1 MLARIR
7 PLLVV
12 TILAVSLHAQTEIRR
27 GGWRAILGTTGLTSV
42 HYDGQLVFRT
52 GDYAAYLPG
61 WKGTGF
67 TMAGAKLAVDG
78 NQASWHK
85 NEAGKQDATVSLELT
100 DDGVIYGVKTTLVAA
115 GPAEFGIQLDPE
127 FVCADKTGAL
137 AWCDEVANRFP
148 LGKQIFPTMNLGRS
162 ILFEAPN
169 ATIDIQARYTQL
181 QDRRAR
187 GSGLYLVRV
196 LSGGGNGPRE
206 AEMSFTITRR
216 PIPADQLP
224 GRALYLKQIPRTERE
239 VTLTNHDFAD
249 GLNSWSPGELASATP
264 DGYKDTPGLRIEAK
278 TAPSSTGPIYVT
290 RSVPVIEGAEYQLS
304 GMIRTEG
311 VQAAVIGGMVGSGAS
326 VIIEYAD
333 KQGKWYAG
341 GAYATGVYNDT
352 DWRRV
357 TTKVCRAPMG
367 SGYAIIYIVLR
378 ATGTAWFDDITLKEV
393 RRFPILRSPLP
404 GAQVADNTPALDW
417 QHDPRDP
424 IRLELCRTADF
435 QKGILSYDVSGAP
448 PFSLPKPLVPGVWHW
463 RVCPPSKAANSAI
476 WSLTQTAPLTR
487 DCTPPSI
494 SAAHAFLPEPRTP
507 IAIPVTDNQAVTR
520 AELAIDG
527 RTVTP
532 QLVDGEVRWT
542 PDRDWTAG
550 LHRAEVRVSDAAGG
564 TASRTVYYTHALDLP
579 KRVWLKER
587 GCILGETPEFPLGMY
602 GIRIEDMPEMAKAGI
617 DLVHNY
623 AWDGTGSVESALEY
637 LTEAQKHGMHAFMGI
652 NRRKLMA
659 DDFEFVAERV
669 GTLMHHPG
677 LYAWYLFDEPD
688 LAHQYLAPDRI
699 HRIHELIA
707 KLDPFHPI
715 ILTCAGDTAV
725 PKYRDSGTVYW
736 TQVYG
741 DTRFV
746 AGRLPK
752 NRQDLRPETAHAA
765 ILHCYDRAQSGA
777 FKEGGAVDIAA
788 FQPDVPTLRA
798 NAFMALTKQSSGL
811 LWWWW
816 GQGGRGT
823 MTIARAPHAWQG
835 LQEIIAEIQTIRPL
849 LTGEGESRSQILTP
863 QEGVEIHVL
872 EKRVGN
878 RVLLIAVNR
887 DKEEVD
893 IDFPL
898 QFAPTNATGTVRVGQ
913 GPAKTQGGKL
923 RHHFPPIGVLVVEWT
938 TGG

>member
-27 GGWRAILGTTGLTSV
+27 GDWRAVLGTTGLTSV
-42 HYDGQLVFRT
+42 HHGDQLVFRA
-52 GDYAAYLPG
+52 GNYAGYLPG
-61 WKGTGF
+61 WKGTAF
-67 TMAGAKLAVDG
+67 TMAGATLAVDG
-78 NQASWHK
+78 NRASWHR
-85 NEAGKQDATVSLELT
+85 NEDGKQDCTVSIELT
-100 DDGVIYGVKTTLVAA
+100 EDGVIYGAKTTLVAA
-115 GPAEFGIQLDPE
+115 GPSEFGIQLEPE
-127 FVCADKTGAL
+127 FVRANKTGAL
-137 AWCDEVANRFP
+137 AWCDQVANRFP
-148 LGKQIFPTMNLGRS
+148 LGEEAFPTVNVGRRV
-162 ILFEAPN
+162 LFETPTA
-169 ATIDIQARYTQL
+169 AIDIQASHTQL

-187 GSGLYLVRV
+187 GNGLYLVRV
-196 LSGGGNGPRE
+196 LSTSGKAPRE
-206 AEMSFTITRR
+206 AEMNFTITHR
-216 PIPADQLP
+216 PIPADQMP
-224 GRALYLKQIPRTERE
+224 GRALYLAQIPRTERE
-239 VTLTNHDFAD
+239 VTLSNHDFAD

-264 DGYKDTPGLRIEAK
+264 DGHEGTPGLKIEAK
-278 TAPSSTGPIYVT
+278 TAPDTTGPVYVT
-290 RSVPVIEGAEYQLS
+290 RSVPVVEGAEYQLS
-304 GMIRTEG
+304 GMVRTQG
-311 VQAAVIGGMVGSGAS
+311 VQRATIGGMVGTGAS

-333 KQGKWYAG
+333 KQGKWFAG
-341 GAYATGVYNDT
+341 GAYAKGLYNDT

-367 SGYAIIYIVLR
+367 AGSAIIYIALR

-404 GAQVADNTPALDW
+404 GAKVADNTPALDW

-424 IRLELCRTADF
+424 VRVELCRTADF
-435 QKGILSYDVSGAP
+435 QTGILSYDVSGAP
-448 PFSLPKPLVPGVWHW
+448 PFSLPKPLATGLWHW
-463 RVCPPSKAANSAI
+463 RVCPPAKAANSAI
-476 WSLTQTAPLTR
+476 WTFAQTASLTQ
-487 DCTPPSI
+487 DCTPPAI
-494 SAAHAFLPEPRTP
+494 EPAHAFLPEPRTP

-520 AELAIDG
+520 AELVIDG
-527 RTVTP
+527 RKVSP
-532 QLVDGEVRWT
+532 KLAGGEVRWT
-542 PDRDWTAG
+542 PDRDWAAG
-550 LHRAEVRVSDAAGG
+550 LHRAEVRAFDAAGG
-564 TASRTVYYTHALDLP
+564 TASRILYYTHARDLP

-587 GCILGETPEFPLGMY
+587 GCTLGETPEFPLGMY

-623 AWDGTGSVESALEY
+623 SWDGTGSVESALEY
-637 LTEAQKHGMHAFMGI
+637 LTEAQKHGMHAFMGLD
-652 NRRKLMA
+652 RRRLMA

-699 HRIHELIA
+699 RRIHELIA

-746 AGRLPK
+746 ARRLPK

-765 ILHCYDRAQSGA
+765 ILHCYDRAQSSA
-777 FKEGGAVDIAA
+777 FKDGGAVDIAA

-823 MTIARAPHAWQG
+823 MTVARAPHAWKG
-835 LQEIIAEIQTIRPL
+835 LQEIIAEIHTIRPL
-849 LTGEGESRSQILTP
+849 LMAEGESRTQILTP
-863 QEGVEIHVL
+863 KEGVEIHVL

-887 DKEEVD
+887 DQEEVD
-893 IDFPL
+893 IDLPL
-898 QFAPTNATGTVRVGQ
+898 QLAPANATGTVRVGQ
-913 GPAKTQGGKL
+913 GPAGTQGGKL
-923 RHHFPPIGVLVVEWT
+923 HHRFPPIGVLVVEWT
-938 TGG
+938 VGG